1 MIIPR
6 MSKSF
11 SVIFSHGKHHPAEMV
26 AREITRFR
34 TAPAV
39 DEKVAASIQK
49 QAFSARLFSVPRSV
63 PEIRAH
69 KVDVQKL
76 ESALGAQLRASWT
89 DLRERAPR
97 LDEIGQRQAD
107 ALRKLENRG
116 LKLK

>member
-49 QAFSARLFSVPRSV
+49 QAFSARLFSVPRD
-63 PEIRAH
+63 P
-69 KVDVQKL
+69 
-76 ESALGAQLRASWT
+76 SAGSPLAGR
-89 DLRERAPR
+89 RAPS
-97 LDEIGQRQAD
+97 EA
-107 ALRKLENRG
+107 
-116 LKLK
+116 